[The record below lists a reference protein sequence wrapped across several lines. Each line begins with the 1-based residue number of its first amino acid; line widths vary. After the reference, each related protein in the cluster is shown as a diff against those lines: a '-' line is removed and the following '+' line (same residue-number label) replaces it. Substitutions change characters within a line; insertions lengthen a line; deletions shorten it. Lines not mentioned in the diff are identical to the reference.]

1 MGDAVT
7 QRALLPWRS
16 SPWQKLRLPMVG
28 FVVSGVLFAL
38 VAVQLETGFGGP
50 TVSNLF
56 TNWLYDGVGLAA
68 AFACFARGLRG
79 GERAAWGL
87 IGLGMLAWTLGDI
100 YWTVA
105 LQTVANP
112 PYPSLA
118 DAGYLGLYLPAFVGL
133 ALLVRAPVV
142 HFTASAWLDGLG
154 AGLTVCALAAG
165 VVLNEV
171 WRTSTGHFAAV
182 ATNMAYPAGDA
193 LLLGL
198 VLAAFGFSGWRFDR
212 TWLLLG
218 GGLGLFA
225 LADSVYLFQVA
236 TGTYQYGTFDLG
248 WPAGF
253 VLIAGA
259 ACAPQTRIRRGLL
272 AGRALLVAPLA
283 TAALCLAVEIWDHFY
298 RVNPVAL
305 IAASLGLAAVI
316 ARMALTFNEHL
327 AMLGTSRIE
336 SLTDQL
342 TGLGNRR
349 ALMQRLDELFD
360 GGHALPRLLLLF
372 DLDGFKAYNDTFGH
386 SAGDALLNRLGD
398 RLSRSMAGRGTAYRL
413 GGDEFC
419 ILVEGSFVDLEWV
432 RAAAVASLR
441 ETGEAFAITCSSGHV
456 VIPDE
461 AGNAQ
466 AALQL
471 ADRRMYVEKGA
482 VLGDFRSRGALLQ
495 ALAERDGELGQHTA
509 GVADHAARL
518 AAEVGLRGVDA
529 KAVRAA
535 AELHDVG
542 KLALPEALLAK
553 PGPLDDQEWELV
565 REHTLIGERIIAA
578 DDGLE
583 RVAAI
588 VRSTHERWDGT
599 GYPDGLAGEGI
610 PLPARIIAICD
621 AYEAMT
627 TTRTYRPARTH
638 HEAVQELRDSAGTQF
653 DPSLVEIFIPTIPII
668 TAVPFA
674 RPA

>member
-1 MGDAVT
+1 MSDAVAE
-7 QRALLPWRS
+7 RA
-16 SPWQKLRLPMVG
+16 SPWPFPTVRFGLPLLG
-28 FVVSGVLFAL
+28 LTVSSVLFVL
-38 VAVQLETGFGGP
+38 VAVQLETGFGG
-50 TVSNLF
+50 TGVGNF
-56 TNWLYDGVGLAA
+56 FANYLYDGVGLAA
-68 AFACFARGLRG
+68 AFACFARGLRD
-79 GERAAWGL
+79 GERLAWWL
-87 IGLGMLAWTLGDI
+87 IGLGVLAWTLGDI

-105 LQTVANP
+105 LETVANP
-112 PYPSLA
+112 PFPSLA

-133 ALLVRAPVV
+133 GLLVRKRIV
-142 HFTASAWLDGLG
+142 HFTASVWLDGLG

-171 WRTSTGHFAAV
+171 WRTSTGDFAAI

-193 LLLGL
+193 VLLGL

-225 LADSVYLFQVA
+225 VADSIYLVQVA
-236 TGTYQYGTFDLG
+236 TNTYHYGTFALG

-259 ACAPQTRIRRGLL
+259 ACAPQRRLGRSLL
-272 AGRALLVAPLA
+272 EGRALLVAPLT
-283 TAALCLAVEIWDHFY
+283 TAAVCLAIEIWDHFY

-327 AMLGTSRIE
+327 AMLRTSRIE

-349 ALMQRLDELFD
+349 SLMQRLESLFD
-360 GGHALPRLLLLF
+360 GGPPPARLLLLF
-372 DLDGFKAYNDTFGH
+372 DLDGFKAYNDAFGH
-386 SAGDALLNRLGD
+386 TAGDALLNRLGE
-398 RLSRSMAGRGTAYRL
+398 RLSRSIAGRGTAYRL

-419 ILVEGSFVDLEWV
+419 VLVDGGFVDLEWV

-441 ETGEAFAITCSSGHV
+441 ETGEAFAITCSRGHV
-456 VIPDE
+456 VIPQE
-461 AGNAQ
+461 ARTAES
-466 AALQL
+466 ALQL
-471 ADRRMYVEKGA
+471 ADRRMYAEKGA
-482 VLGDFRSRGALLQ
+482 RLGDFRSRGALLQ
-495 ALAERDGELGQHTA
+495 ALAERDNELGRHTA
-509 GVADHAARL
+509 GVAEYASRL
-518 AAEVGLRGVDA
+518 AAEAGLRGADA
-529 KAVRAA
+529 KALRAA
-535 AELHDVG
+535 AELHDIG

-578 DDGLE
+578 DDGLGP
-583 RVAAI
+583 VASI
-588 VRSTHERWDGT
+588 VRSSHERWDGA
-599 GYPDGLAGEGI
+599 GYPDGLAGERI
-610 PLPARIIAICD
+610 PFAARIIAICD

-627 TTRTYRPARTH
+627 TTRAYRDALTH
-638 HEAVQELRDSAGTQF
+638 EEAVKELRDSAGSQF
-653 DPSLVEIFIPTIPII
+653 DPALVEMFIATIPA
-668 TAVPFA
+668 TTVVPFA

>member
-1 MGDAVT
+1 MP
-7 QRALLPWRS
+7 LI
-16 SPWQKLRLPMVG
+16 G
-28 FVVSGVLFAL
+28 FVIAAALFTL
-38 VAVQLETGFGGP
+38 VTVQLETGLGGQA
-50 TVSNLF
+50 VGNF
-56 TNWLYDGVGLAA
+56 FANWLYDGVGLAA

-79 GERAAWGL
+79 RERLAWFL
-87 IGLGMLAWTLGDI
+87 IGLGVLAWTLGDI

-105 LQTVANP
+105 LETVANP

-133 ALLVRAPVV
+133 GLLVRARAV
-142 HFTASAWLDGLG
+142 HFNASVWLDGLG

-171 WRTSTGHFAAV
+171 WRTST
-182 ATNMAYPAGDA
+182 NLAYPAGDA

-212 TWLLLG
+212 TWLFLG

-225 LADSVYLFQVA
+225 VSDSIYLVQVA
-236 TGTYQYGTFDLG
+236 TGTYHYGTFDLG

-253 VLIAGA
+253 VLIAAA
-259 ACAPQTRIRRGLL
+259 ACAPQAQVRRGLL
-272 AGRALLVAPLA
+272 EGRALLAAPLA
-283 TAALCLAVEIWDHFY
+283 TAAVCLAVEIWDHFY

-316 ARMALTFNEHL
+316 TRMALTFDEHL
-327 AMLGTSRIE
+327 TMLGTTRIE

-349 ALMQRLDELFD
+349 ALMQRLDGLFD
-360 GGHALPRLLLLF
+360 DGHALSRLLLLF
-372 DLDGFKAYNDTFGH
+372 DLDGFKAYNDTFG
-386 SAGDALLNRLGD
+386 D
-398 RLSRSMAGRGTAYRL
+398 RLSRSIAGRGTAYRL

-419 ILVEGSFVDLEWV
+419 ILVEGGFVDLEWV
-432 RAAAVASLR
+432 RAATVASLR

-461 AGNAQ
+461 AGTAQ

-471 ADRRMYVEKGA
+471 ADRRMYAEKRA
-482 VLGDFRSRGALLQ
+482 RVGDFRSRGALLQ
-495 ALAERDGELGQHTA
+495 ALAERDGELGRHTA
-509 GVADHAARL
+509 GVADYAARL
-518 AAEVGLRGVDA
+518 AAEAGLSGVDA

-535 AELHDVG
+535 AELHDIG

-553 PGPLDDQEWELV
+553 PGPLDDQEWRLV

-583 RVAAI
+583 PVARI
-588 VRSTHERWDGT
+588 VRSTHERWDGA
-599 GYPDGLAGEGI
+599 GYPDGLAGEDI
-610 PLPARIIAICD
+610 PLAARIIGICD

-627 TTRTYRPARTH
+627 TTRPYRAALTRD
-638 HEAVQELRDSAGTQF
+638 EAVEELRNSAGTQF
-653 DPSLVEIFIPTIPII
+653 DPSLVEMFISIIPVIR
-668 TAVPFA
+668 AVPIA